1 MKNPQK
7 QSEKDAKS
15 SAAAKKEILSS
26 FSWERAEDSTIDKL
40 SEADLA
46 HCVLVATVRG
56 REILVRDLIERRGH
70 VPIVIT
76 RHDDGDHDF
85 RLNGQSVDTN
95 FRHFTNDI
103 KSRESLKSLF
113 TMIAEFGMK
122 GLIEP
127 GASFPLLWHRLDDN
141 QLIHKLPPARF
152 EGELPSLVSGVLGHP
167 ELAVVLHEESSE
179 SATPAAYSQILCWAS
194 EHMIR
199 QFPQGLSPLR
209 SVQSVE
215 KQGSFKE
222 WKARSGTPQSDQYG
236 AIKVGVG
243 RSACSSDWANFTFRD
258 MGPASARL
266 GLEDRQGRVLCETT
280 TGFLLSFPTSSYSE
294 ANLRV
299 ANVFV
304 KKYCPIEVMAL
315 QAAEA
320 CTRDFGHEKTTYQF
334 QNHLTT
340 RMSDK
345 FDLLFTSLSSDDRV
359 KDLMTHEQ
367 WRLLL
372 KHADFISAASL
383 LALHQVLGIDNS
395 GSSVT
400 LDADDLLLLIEGGY
414 RFADGTKVFTKDLD
428 IHDHNRTQDLNA
440 APSVRLPDRLHFPDT
455 SNTDSGIQ
463 SHSEDLAQMLS
474 IFRGIDRMN
483 LWPTQDIRPVDL
495 GHALKMSSRLDMDH
509 IGSYK
514 AMAVHSKIL
523 NAGVEACAGVA
534 SSPAQWMKLTEVF
547 TPDELKP
554 YLKVMP
560 SKAKGRLLEL
570 GLGL

>member
-1 MKNPQK
+1 MKNQQK

-15 SAAAKKEILSS
+15 SSAAKKEILSS

-40 SEADLA
+40 CEADLA

-56 REILVRDLIERRGH
+56 REILVRDLIERRGP

-76 RHDDGDHDF
+76 RHEDDDHDF

-103 KSRESLKSLF
+103 KSQESLKSLF
-113 TMIAEFGMK
+113 AMIAEFGMK

-127 GASFPLLWHRLDDN
+127 GSSFPLLWHRLDDN

-152 EGELPSLVSGVLGHP
+152 EGELPSLVAGVLGHP

-179 SATPAAYSQILCWAS
+179 NATPAAYNQILCWAS

-209 SVQSVE
+209 SIQSVE
-215 KQGSFKE
+215 GQGSLAE
-222 WKARSGTPQSDQYG
+222 WKARSGTPQSVQYG
-236 AIKVGVG
+236 AIKVGAG
-243 RSACSSDWANFTFRD
+243 SSARSSELANFTFRD

-280 TGFLLSFPTSSYSE
+280 TGFLLSFPTPSYSE

-359 KDLMTHEQ
+359 KDLMTHDQ

-395 GSSVT
+395 GASVT

-414 RFADGTKVFTKDLD
+414 RFADGTKVFIKDLD
-428 IHDHNRTQDLNA
+428 IHNHNRTQDLNA
-440 APSVRLPDRLHFPDT
+440 APSVRLPDRLHFPEKFYDANGQNLT
-455 SNTDSGIQ
+455 V
-463 SHSEDLAQMLS
+463 LAHELL
-474 IFRGIDRMN
+474 IYRGIHNMN
-483 LWPTQDIRPVDL
+483 LWPIQDVRPVDL
-495 GHALKMSSRLDMDH
+495 AHALKMSSSLRMDNAMN
-509 IGSYK
+509 SK
-514 AMAVHSKIL
+514 AMAVHAQLL
-523 NAGVEACAGVA
+523 NAGVDACAGAA

-547 TPDELKP
+547 APDELKP
-554 YLKVMP
+554 YLKLMP
-560 SKAKGRLLEL
+560 AKAKGRVLEL